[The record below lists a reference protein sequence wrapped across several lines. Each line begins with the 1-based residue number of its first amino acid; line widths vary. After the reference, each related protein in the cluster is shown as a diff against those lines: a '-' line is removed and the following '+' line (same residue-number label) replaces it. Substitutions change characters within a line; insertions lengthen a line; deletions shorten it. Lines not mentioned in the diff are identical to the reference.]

1 MPFTDLVIDTNVL
14 VHASSG
20 DAIRQEESVD
30 LLTYLLSSTELIC
43 LDPEYTGHETT
54 NTSYI
59 GHEYLNHLK
68 FGMLGYAFLTSMAQN
83 QRILEISSSVPVAI
97 TRKIN
102 QCMANNHDRVFIKV
116 AINSN
121 NKTLVTHDFTDFADA
136 KRKHLKKTF
145 QIIVVVASEYLD
157 L

>member
-1 MPFTDLVIDTNVL
+1 MPYTDLVIDTNVL
-14 VHASSG
+14 VHASNG
-20 DAIRQEESVD
+20 DELRQEESVE
-30 LLTYLLSSTELIC
+30 LLTYLLSSTEVIC
-43 LDPEYTGHETT
+43 IDPEYTGHETT

-59 GHEYLNHLK
+59 GYEYLKHLK
-68 FGMLGYAFLTSMAQN
+68 IGMLGYAFLTTMAQN
-83 QRILEISSSVPVAI
+83 QRISEVSSTVPVAT

-121 NKTLVTHDFTDFADA
+121 DKILVTHDFTDFAVD
-136 KRKHLKKTF
+136 KRKHLKKTL
-145 QIIVVVASEYLD
+145 QIIVVVASEFFD